1 MFAQINRRW
10 LVAQYPSGLPDD
22 ETFQMVEEQAPE
34 ADVGQ
39 AIIRNLWLSV
49 DPYMRGRLSERKSY
63 AAPAPIGEVML
74 GGTVGQV
81 VASNSDTLRVG
92 DVVCAQG
99 GWQDYTVLDAAAQA
113 RVQRVPRELPHS
125 TALGVAGMPGATGY
139 FGLKYLGKPQAGETL
154 VVSAAAGA
162 VGSVVGQLGK
172 LADCRVVGIAG
183 GPEKCSVC
191 VDELGFDA
199 CLDYKAET
207 PLAEQLAE
215 ACPDGID
222 IYFENVG
229 GPVLDAVAP
238 LLKDGSRVPIC
249 GFVSQYNEADPKAPW
264 EVIAGLGKQIESR
277 FFTVGEWA
285 AQMPEATRKLAQLVV
300 DGKLAY
306 RETVVRGLERA
317 PEALRGVL
325 TGQNLGKQVVR
336 IASAPL

>member
-1 MFAQINRRW
+1 MFAQTNRRW
-10 LVAQYPSGLPDD
+10 LVAQYPSGLPDED
-22 ETFQMVEEQAPE
+22 TFSLEEAPAPE
-34 ADVGQ
+34 AGPGEVVV
-39 AIIRNLWLSV
+39 RNLWLSV

-63 AAPAPIGEVML
+63 AAPVAIGEVMI

-81 VASNSDTLRVG
+81 VASNADGLRVG
-92 DVVCAQG
+92 EIVSTAG
-99 GWQDYTVLDAAAQA
+99 GWQDYALLSPKAQLQ
-113 RVQRVPRELPHS
+113 VQRVPRSLPPS
-125 TALGVAGMPGATGY
+125 TALGVAGMPGATAY
-139 FGLKYLGKPQAGETL
+139 FGLRHLGKPQEGETL

-162 VGSVVGQLGK
+162 VGSVVGQLAK
-172 LADCRVVGIAG
+172 LAGCRVVGIAG
-183 GPEKCSVC
+183 GPEKCRIC
-191 VDELGFDA
+191 VDEFGFDL
-199 CLDYKAET
+199 CLDYKAEA
-207 PLAEQLAE
+207 PLAEQLAD

-249 GFVSQYNEADPKAPW
+249 GFVSQYNEAEPKAPW
-264 EVIAGLGKQIESR
+264 DVISGLGKAIESR

-285 AQMPEATRKLAQLVV
+285 AQMPAATRELAGLVNE
-300 DGKLAY
+300 GKLAY

-317 PEALRGVL
+317 PEALQGVL